1 MKFAHLQLRTS
12 LSLMVLLLS
21 ILTLA
26 AVGLGWNSLRVAR
39 DDMAVLADGGLE
51 AGRAVRN
58 AYQQSR
64 YMQPDQAAQQLDAA
78 FKQFDGFL
86 RGRYADV
93 SATAARRYQ
102 FALYVFVGL
111 AALALLLALM
121 ACLTLSRTVLR
132 PLREAGSLF
141 DRMAAGD
148 LTEQIE
154 IRAQNEIGMLYA
166 AMRRMQ
172 DSLSRVVA
180 AVRQGMEQISVG
192 SQRLVAGNADL
203 SGRTGEQATA
213 LQQTAA
219 SMEQLASTVRQNA
232 DNARQANQLAASASE
247 VAQRGGRAVGEVV
260 ATMEKISDS
269 SRKIADIVGVIDSIA
284 FQTNILALNAA
295 VEAARAGEQ
304 GKGFAVVA
312 SEVRAL
318 AQRSAQAAKEI
329 KTLIEDSVSK
339 IAAGSSQVGQA
350 GATMEEI
357 VNSVARV
364 TDIMGE
370 ISAATTE
377 QSAGIEQINRAVT
390 QMDDATQQNAA
401 LVQEASALA
410 AGLREDV
417 AHVLQAV
424 STLKTPEGRIID
436 VAAQALPAG
445 AAPRAVHG
453 RPSPP
458 AVAARPPAAAP
469 ANTASAAKAAPAP
482 ARLGAVA
489 FPGMAMPAFAA
500 AAPLGAKAHSED
512 DWEEF

>member
-1 MKFAHLQLRTS
+1 MKFGQLQLRTS

-21 ILTLA
+21 VATLA
-26 AVGLGWNSLRVAR
+26 AVGVGWNALRMVR
-39 DDMAVLADGGLE
+39 NDMAVLADGSLE
-51 AGRAVRN
+51 AGRQVRN

-64 YMQPDQAAQQLDAA
+64 YASADEAAQQLDAA
-78 FKQFDGFL
+78 FKQFDSFL
-86 RGRYADV
+86 RGKSADV
-93 SATAARRYQ
+93 SAAAAQRYQ
-102 FALYVFVGL
+102 LALYAFAGL
-111 AALALLLALM
+111 VALALLLAVM

-132 PLREAGSLF
+132 PLRQVGSHF

-148 LTEQIE
+148 LTERIE
-154 IRAQNEIGMLYA
+154 VQAQNEIGMLYA
-166 AMRRMQ
+166 ALRRMQ
-172 DSLSRVVA
+172 DSLARIVM
-180 AVRQGMEQISVG
+180 AVRQGMEQISTG
-192 SQRLVAGNADL
+192 SQRLVAGNANL
-203 SGRTGEQATA
+203 SDRTGEQATA

-247 VAQRGGRAVGEVV
+247 VAQRGGKAVGEVV

-339 IAAGSSQVGQA
+339 ITEGSTQVGQA

-390 QMDDATQQNAA
+390 QMDDATQQNAT

-410 AGLREDV
+410 AGLREQV
-417 AHVLQAV
+417 AQVMQAV
-424 STLKTPEGRIID
+424 AALKTSEGQIID

-445 AAPRAVHG
+445 AAPQAV
-453 RPSPP
+453 RSQPAQPP
-458 AVAARPPAAAP
+458 AVARTPAAP
-469 ANTASAAKAAPAP
+469 GNAAARAP
-482 ARLGAVA
+482 ARIGQAA
-489 FPGMAMPAFAA
+489 YAGMAVPAFAA
-500 AAPLGAKAHSED
+500 AVPMGAKAHSED